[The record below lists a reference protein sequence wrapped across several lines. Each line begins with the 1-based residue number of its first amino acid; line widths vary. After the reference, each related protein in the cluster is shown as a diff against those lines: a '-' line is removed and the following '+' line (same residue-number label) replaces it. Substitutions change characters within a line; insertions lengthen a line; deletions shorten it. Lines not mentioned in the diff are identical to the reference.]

1 MGHVKLHTP
10 MTSSLSAG
18 LVVFD
23 VAGLRPA
30 EVVARLARRGIS
42 ATTTPYDPSHPRLTP
57 GILNTPEEID
67 QVLQAIRALG

>member
-30 EVVARLARRGIS
+30 EVVARLARR
-42 ATTTPYDPSHPRLTP
+42 ART
-57 GILNTPEEID
+57 
-67 QVLQAIRALG
+67 ALLLRPKG